1 MKKLLYTLLI
11 GLMVISC
18 DKNEESL
25 VEAPVLEQE
34 ILLDSEKTD
43 LILDYLLSNLESLK
57 DQGQGQNL
65 SDKGSDYISVNIF
78 TQGDFTYLALL
89 DESNDDLCFGDL
101 TISTIFFD
109 NSAGDGSV
117 LTVEDSNEMVLAN
130 VGGDFSNF
138 FSLGQNSITKLSFA
152 TNGDLVVGNSG
163 TFDDSNSATIA
174 E

>member
-25 VEAPVLEQE
+25 IEAPVLEQE

-43 LILDYLLSNLESLK
+43 LVLDYLLSNLESLK
-57 DQGQGQNL
+57 GQDKGQNL
-65 SDKGSDYISVNIF
+65 SGKGSDYISVNVF

-101 TISTIFFD
+101 TVSTIFFD

-117 LTVEDSNEMVLAN
+117 LTVEDADEAVLVN
-130 VGGDFSNF
+130 VNGDFSNF
-138 FSLGQNSITKLSFA
+138 FSLGQNSITRLSFD
-152 TNGDLVVGNSG
+152 TNNDLVIGNSAN
-163 TFDDSNSATIA
+163 FDDSNSATIA